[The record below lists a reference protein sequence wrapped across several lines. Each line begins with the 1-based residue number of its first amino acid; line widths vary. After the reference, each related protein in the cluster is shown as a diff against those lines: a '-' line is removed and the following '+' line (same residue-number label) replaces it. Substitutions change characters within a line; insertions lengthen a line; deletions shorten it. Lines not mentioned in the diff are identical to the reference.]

1 MGRYLRSGSLCS
13 VSASPP
19 SGPQRC
25 QTRVPRQEAP
35 SRWSR
40 LSVGR
45 QQSDERTQP
54 NTHCKVC
61 VCSYMFHYQSEDIL
75 AGPHV
80 KKLFEGAGEC
90 LKALTKIGG
99 DGCVC
104 VADRFE
110 LDSLSDLV
118 QKCVPASAGHRP
130 LLLLHLLQLGPL
142 SDLAQQCRLP
152 R

>member
-19 SGPQRC
+19 SEPRRC
-25 QTRVPRQEAP
+25 QTRVPQRETP

-40 LSVGR
+40 LSVRR
-45 QQSDERTQP
+45 QQSEHRTQP
-54 NTHCKVC
+54 NTHYQVC
-61 VCSYMFHYQSEDIL
+61 VCVYTVHKVRTSWLVLSS
-75 AGPHV
+75 
-80 KKLFEGAGEC
+80 KSC
-90 LKALTKIGG
+90 LRELEKVLTKGRSG
-99 DGCVC
+99 RMC

-118 QKCVPASAGHRP
+118 QKCVPAGAGHRP

-142 SDLAQQCRLP
+142 SDLA
-152 R
+152 